1 MLENAIRAVEKSM
14 RPVPALA
21 ALALC
26 LMIADTGIA
35 QRADDQIA
43 PRSVALQKQG
53 EAALA
58 AGDPVAAE
66 DALEAAVVADPR
78 NRAAFVALGHVAQ
91 AQQLP
96 GKAIRYYKD
105 ALLLDPNDV
114 VALGGEG
121 SALVQRGAVDRAKAN
136 LARIQ
141 TLCKTNCAAATTLA
155 ADIAKGPPPAAV
167 QTAQVSDKV
176 PPKGAETS
184 ATQTEKP

>member
-1 MLENAIRAVEKSM
+1 MLDGTIRAVEKSM
-14 RPVPALA
+14 RPLPVLA
-21 ALALC
+21 AAAL
-26 LMIADTGIA
+26 LLVASDAGIA

-43 PRSVALQKQG
+43 PRSIALQKQG

-58 AGDPVAAE
+58 AGNAAAAE
-66 DALEAAVVADPR
+66 DVLEASVVADPR
-78 NRAAFVALGHVAQ
+78 NRGAFVSLGKVAQ

-114 VALGGEG
+114 AALGAEG

-141 TLCKTNCAAATTLA
+141 TLCKVSCAAATVLA
-155 ADIAKGPPPAAV
+155 ADIAKGPPPAV
-167 QTAQVSDKV
+167 QTAQASDKV

-184 ATQTEKP
+184 APAVEKP